1 MSTLLSLWSARRG
14 RRTRV
19 RQRRRSVVRCQRA

>member
-1 MSTLLSLWSARRG
+1 MGGGEFGEFGEFGGDGAQFG

-19 RQRRRSVVRCQRA
+19 RQRRE